1 MKVGILGGTF
11 SPIHYGHLILAE
23 TAYDRFGLDKV
34 LIMPAGD
41 PYFKDLKKMAADS
54 HRENMTKLAIAG
66 NPHFEFCDIE
76 LKREGNTYTVDTLT
90 ELTEANP
97 DDEYFFIVG
106 SDTLF
111 SIEKWYRP
119 NDIFRMAKLLTS
131 CRNIENQELTKQI
144 DYLKNKFCAK
154 IYNLYMPNIDI
165 SSTDIRDKVKH
176 GMSIRYYTPDP
187 VIEYIQE
194 NNLYKD

>member
-41 PYFKDLKKMAADS
+41 PYFKYLKKMAADS

-144 DYLKNKFCAK
+144 DYLKNKFGAK